1 MTWKNKISSFIIKI
15 RGGNKLDKYE
25 ATIKEL
31 RILLNQNRNLTSEEW
46 NKYSKEKG
54 YLSAVT
60 ILARED
66 ATDWERLKRKL
77 RKKDKKLD
85 TKIEKVRHELNKS
98 IEEIGLDSRKTK
110 ELSLEINE
118 LINLY
123 YATKEEAYVRKRKE
137 YPYNSK
143 IIKEYKESYAALKSI
158 CIEKSRFLTT
168 KEWNSIAK
176 KNTYLSC
183 QAMEYVLGLTWNEIR
198 EKILKEI

>member
-98 IEEIGLDSRKTK
+98 IEETGLDSRKTK

-118 LINLY
+118 LTNLY

>member
-85 TKIEKVRHELNKS
+85 AKIEKVRHELNKS
-98 IEEIGLDSRKTK
+98 IRR
-110 ELSLEINE
+110 N
-118 LINLY
+118 
-123 YATKEEAYVRKRKE
+123 
-137 YPYNSK
+137 
-143 IIKEYKESYAALKSI
+143 
-158 CIEKSRFLTT
+158 RFGF
-168 KEWNSIAK
+168 K
-176 KNTYLSC
+176 
-183 QAMEYVLGLTWNEIR
+183 
-198 EKILKEI
+198 